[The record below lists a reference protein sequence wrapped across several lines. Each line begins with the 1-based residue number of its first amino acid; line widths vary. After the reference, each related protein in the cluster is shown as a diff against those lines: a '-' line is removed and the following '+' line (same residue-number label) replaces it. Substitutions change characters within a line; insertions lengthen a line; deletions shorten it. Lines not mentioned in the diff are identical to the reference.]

1 MIRFATRDD
10 IESIMTFID
19 NYWKKNHILARDRN
33 FFEYEMCSKKT
44 TNFVI
49 AVNDETGAI
58 DAIEGYIPYGSIV
71 KDMGFVLWKAN
82 KTEDPMLGVN
92 VLKYLIDN
100 GNGRVYLVP
109 GINRKVVPLYKLV
122 GFETGKMNHWYRL
135 AENKRDFKIANI
147 LNRSRPKFNGKQKK
161 LIKLESFANVTRY
174 FNFSTYYLSEMK
186 PIKEAWYVEKRYF
199 KNPYYQYQVYGVSK
213 ENNSLSG
220 TLLVCRKQNL
230 YNTSAL
236 RLVDIIGNVED
247 VYSVTEALDNLMMI
261 EGAEYVD
268 FYEHG
273 MNQMKMIEAGW
284 IQVGTNENIIP
295 NYFAPF
301 CQENID
307 IYYAVNDKQ
316 TFIFKGDGDQDR
328 PN

>member
-1 MIRFATRDD
+1 MVRFATHDD
-10 IESIMTFID
+10 IESIMNFID
-19 NYWKKNHILARDRN
+19 DYWKENHILARDRD
-33 FFEYEMCSKKT
+33 FFEYEMCSGKA

-58 DAIEGYIPYGSIV
+58 DALEGYIPYGSTV
-71 KDMGFVLWKAN
+71 KDMGFVIWKAN

-100 GNGRVYLVP
+100 GGGRVCLVP
-109 GINRKVVPLYKLV
+109 GMNRKVAPLYKLV

-135 AENKRDFKIANI
+135 AANNEEFKIANV
-147 LNRSRPKFNGKQKK
+147 LDRSRPAFSGKQKE
-161 LIKLESFANVTRY
+161 LIRLERFEDVIRY
-174 FNFSTYYLSEMK
+174 FDFAAYYHSEMK
-186 PIKEAWYVEKRYF
+186 PIKESWYVEKRYF

-213 ENNSLSG
+213 EDDSSVG

-230 YNTSAL
+230 DNASAL
-236 RLVDIIGNVED
+236 RFVDLIGNVD
-247 VYSVTEALDNLMMI
+247 DAYSVTEALDKLMTV
-261 EGAEYVD
+261 EGVEYID

-273 MNQMKMIEAGW
+273 MNQARMIEAGW

-307 IYYAVNDKQ
+307 IYYAVNDGQ
-316 TFIFKGDGDQDR
+316 AFIFKGDGDQDR